1 MVTMDEPYAPTLAA
15 RLVRAAKA
23 CAYGSHMTSKAA
35 AADRDHLV
43 RGFSRLSDR
52 HLHDPV
58 VIDRGKGVW
67 VWDED
72 GTPYIEAV
80 AGMWCASFGF
90 GEPELVDAAI
100 EQLRKLP
107 YYHTLT
113 DKTVGP
119 AAELA
124 ARLAELVSV
133 PNAKVHFTATGSE
146 ANDFLIKFIRYRN
159 NAIGDTSRKNI
170 IARIN
175 AYHGATLGASSLTGI
190 PAMHKLF
197 DLPLPGILHTN
208 DPHYFRHGRD
218 GETGEEFGQR
228 MADELDELIQREGP
242 ETIAGFLA
250 EPVTGGGGVIVPPS
264 NYYGAVQAVLARY
277 GIPFFVDEVITG
289 FGRTGSW
296 FGAQTFG
303 INADTMTL
311 GKGLSSAYQPIAA
324 LVISGDIYDGME
336 KGSDEVG
343 SFAHGATYSG
353 HPVAAAVALRTIELI
368 HERDLIG
375 HVRSVMPRF
384 EARLR
389 AFADHPLVGD
399 VRVAGLMGA
408 VELVSDKAT
417 KGRFDPPGSA
427 AALVQRT
434 AHARGLIVR
443 GLGAAESV
451 GFSPPLI
458 ITEAEID
465 ELFDRFAL
473 ALDDAAA
480 TLPPR

>member
-1 MVTMDEPYAPTLAA
+1 
-15 RLVRAAKA
+15 
-23 CAYGSHMTSKAA
+23 MTSSAA
-35 AADRDHLV
+35 AADRAHLV
-43 RGFSRLSDR
+43 RGFTKLSDR
-52 HLHDPV
+52 HLRDPV
-58 VIDRGKGVW
+58 VIERGKGIW
-67 VWDED
+67 VWDEH

-90 GEPELVDAAI
+90 GEEELVEAAVA
-100 EQLRKLP
+100 QLRKLP

-113 DKTVGP
+113 NKTVGP

-124 ARLAELVSV
+124 AKLAEVV
-133 PNAKVHFTATGSE
+133 PIRDAKIHFTATGSE

-159 NAIGDTSRKNI
+159 NAIGDTARKKI
-170 IARIN
+170 IARTN

-190 PAMHKLF
+190 PNMHKLF
-197 DLPLPGILHTN
+197 DLPLPGILHTG
-208 DPHYFRHGRD
+208 DPHFYRNGRD
-218 GETGEEFGQR
+218 GETAEEFGRR

-242 ETIAGFLA
+242 ETIAGFIA
-250 EPVTGGGGVIVPPS
+250 EPVTGGGGVVVPPS
-264 NYYGAVQAVLARY
+264 SYYPAVQEVLGRY
-277 GIPFFVDEVITG
+277 GIPFFVDEVING

-303 INADTMTL
+303 IDADTMTL

-324 LVISGDIYDGME
+324 LVVSADIYEGLE

-353 HPVAAAVALRTIELI
+353 HPVAAAVALRTIELMQ
-368 HERDLIG
+368 ERDLVG
-375 HVRSVMPRF
+375 HVQSVMPRF

-408 VELVSDKAT
+408 VELVTDKAT
-417 KGRFDPPGSA
+417 KGRFDPVGKA
-427 AALVQRT
+427 AAVVQN
-434 AHARGLIVR
+434 AAQARGLIVR
-443 GLGAAESV
+443 GIGVAESV
-451 GFSPPLI
+451 GFAPPLV
-458 ITEAEID
+458 ITDEEID

-480 TLPPR
+480 ELRPR

>member
-1 MVTMDEPYAPTLAA
+1 MPT
-15 RLVRAAKA
+15 
-23 CAYGSHMTSKAA
+23 SSAA
-35 AADRDHLV
+35 ANDREFLV
-43 RGFSRLSDR
+43 RGFTKLSDR

-58 VIDRGKGVW
+58 VIERGKGVW
-67 VWDED
+67 VWDEH

-90 GEPELVDAAI
+90 GEEELVEAAI

-113 DKTVGP
+113 NKTVGP
-119 AAELA
+119 AADLA
-124 ARLAELVSV
+124 AKLAEIC
-133 PNAKVHFTATGSE
+133 PIRDAKIHFTATGSE

-159 NAIGDTSRKNI
+159 NAIGETSRKKL
-170 IARIN
+170 IARTN

-190 PAMHKLF
+190 PNMHKLF

-208 DPHYFRHGRD
+208 DPHFYRHGRD
-218 GETGEEFGQR
+218 GETAEEFGQR

-242 ETIAGFLA
+242 DTIAGFLA

-264 NYYGAVQAVLARY
+264 NYYGAVQDVLIRY
-277 GIPFFVDEVITG
+277 GIPFFVDEVING
-289 FGRTGSW
+289 FGRTGSM

-303 INADTMTL
+303 IEASTLTL

-324 LVISGDIYDGME
+324 LVVSADIYEGME

-353 HPVAAAVALRTIELI
+353 HPVAAAVALRTIQLME
-368 HERDLIG
+368 ERDVIG

-389 AFADHPLVGD
+389 ALADHPLVGD

-408 VELVSDKAT
+408 VELVTDKAT
-417 KGRFDPPGSA
+417 KGRFDPAGKA
-427 AALVQRT
+427 AALVQQT
-434 AHARGLIVR
+434 CQDRGVIVR
-443 GLGAAESV
+443 GIGVAESI

-465 ELFDRFAL
+465 ELFDRVVL
-473 ALDDAAA
+473 GLDDAAA
-480 TLPPR
+480 QLRAS

>member
-1 MVTMDEPYAPTLAA
+1 
-15 RLVRAAKA
+15 
-23 CAYGSHMTSKAA
+23 MTSKAA

-43 RGFSRLSDR
+43 RGFVKLSDR
-52 HLHDPV
+52 HIVDPV
-58 VIDRGKGVW
+58 VIERGEGIW
-67 VWDED
+67 VWDEH

-90 GEPELVDAAI
+90 GEEELVEAAI
-100 EQLRKLP
+100 KQLRKLP
-107 YYHTLT
+107 YYHSLT
-113 DKTVGP
+113 NKTVGP

-124 ARLAELVSV
+124 AKLAEVV
-133 PNAKVHFTATGSE
+133 PIPNAKIHLTSTGSE

-159 NAIGDTSRKNI
+159 NAIGETRRKKI
-170 IARIN
+170 IARVN

-190 PAMHKLF
+190 PNMHKLF

-208 DPHYFRHGRD
+208 DPHFYRNGRD
-218 GETGEEFGQR
+218 GESPEAFGQR

-242 ETIAGFLA
+242 DTIAGFIA
-250 EPVTGGGGVIVPPS
+250 EPVTGGGGVIVPPPG
-264 NYYGAVQAVLARY
+264 YYDAVQAVLGTY
-277 GIPFFVDEVITG
+277 GIPFFVDEVING

-303 INADTMTL
+303 ITADTMTL

-324 LVISGDIYDGME
+324 LVVSGDIYDGME

-343 SFAHGATYSG
+343 TFAHGSTYSG
-353 HPVAAAVALRTIELI
+353 HPVAAAVALRTIELMQ
-368 HERDLIG
+368 ERDIIG
-375 HVRSVMPRF
+375 HVQSVMPRF
-384 EARLR
+384 EQRLR
-389 AFADHPLVGD
+389 SFADHPLVGD

-408 VELVSDKAT
+408 VELVTDKAT
-417 KGRFDPPGSA
+417 KGRFDPVGSA
-427 AALVQRT
+427 AAKVQ
-434 AHARGLIVR
+434 AAAQERGVIVR
-443 GLGAAESV
+443 GIAVAESV

-473 ALDDAAA
+473 ALDDVAAA
-480 TLPPR
+480 PAS

>member
-1 MVTMDEPYAPTLAA
+1 
-15 RLVRAAKA
+15 
-23 CAYGSHMTSKAA
+23 MTSEAA
-35 AADRDHLV
+35 GHDRDFLV
-43 RGFSRLSDR
+43 RGFTKLSDR

-58 VIDRGKGVW
+58 VIERGKGVW
-67 VWDED
+67 VWDEH

-80 AGMWCASFGF
+80 AGMWCASLGF
-90 GEPELVDAAI
+90 GEEELIEAATA
-100 EQLRKLP
+100 QLRKLP

-113 DKTVGP
+113 NKTVGP
-119 AAELA
+119 AADLA
-124 ARLAELVSV
+124 AKIAEIV
-133 PNAKVHFTATGSE
+133 PMRDPKVHLTASGSE

-159 NAIGDTSRKNI
+159 NAIGDTRRKTI
-170 IARIN
+170 ISRIN

-197 DLPLPGILHTN
+197 DLPLPGIIHTGE
-208 DPHYFRHGRD
+208 PHFYRHGRD
-218 GETGEEFGQR
+218 GETPDEFGVR
-228 MADELDELIQREGP
+228 MADELDELIQQQGP

-250 EPVTGGGGVIVPPS
+250 EPVTGGGGVIVPPPS
-264 NYYGAVQAVLARY
+264 YYPAVQEVLRRY
-277 GIPFFVDEVITG
+277 DVPFFVDEVING
-289 FGRTGSW
+289 FGRTGSM

-303 INADTMTL
+303 LDADTMSL

-324 LVISGDIYDGME
+324 LVVSADIYEGME

-343 SFAHGATYSG
+343 TFAHGSTYSG
-353 HPVAAAVALRTIELI
+353 HPVAAAVALRTIELME
-368 HERDLIG
+368 ERDVIG

-389 AFADHPLVGD
+389 ALGDHPLVGD
-399 VRVAGLMGA
+399 VRVKGLMGA

-417 KGRFDPPGSA
+417 KGRFDPIGKAAGVVQA
-427 AALVQRT
+427 AAQG
-434 AHARGLIVR
+434 RGVIVR
-443 GLGAAESV
+443 GIAVAESI

-458 ITEAEID
+458 ITESEID

-480 TLPPR
+480 TLLSR